1 MEHFLSAPTFLRR
14 LLITLKIRNATIKRN
29 RIRTNTRRS
38 WRPTNFRM
46 MRNIFSMI
54 NHCPWVVTND
64 CVPATAARIYYFF
77 AFTVGF
83 AAPKSV
89 GFAAPKSVGF
99 AAPKAPASPT
109 AKFSPPLRGF
119 FPPLLRGYSHHRCA
133 VLLFFAF
140 TVGFAAPKA
149 PAPPTAKFHSP
160 LRGFF
165 DRPPGGQMLPLAT
178 L

>member
-1 MEHFLSAPTFLRR
+1 MEHFLSAPPFLRR
-14 LLITLKIRNATIKRN
+14 QLITLKIRNTTIKRN

-54 NHCPWVVTND
+54 NHYPWVVTHD
-64 CVPATAARIYYFF
+64 CIPATAARFYCFF

-89 GFAAPKSVGF
+89 GFAAPK
-99 AAPKAPASPT
+99 APASPM

-119 FPPLLRGYSHHRCA
+119 FPPPLRGYSHHRCA
-133 VLLFFAF
+133 VLLFFRIY
-140 TVGFAAPKA
+140 
-149 PAPPTAKFHSP
+149 
-160 LRGFF
+160 RGFRGTEGARF
-165 DRPPGGQMLPLAT
+165 THG
-178 L
+178 